1 MSNRKRS
8 SSHQAPARPHR
19 AIHAL
24 GAAAAMALAGL
35 GVVDATGC
43 SDPQLIVGGN
53 TPPCSTAYQ
62 GLCGGTCDSD
72 ADCGAGI
79 YCGSEGVCTADCAS
93 SVPCEDGFVCSN
105 KGRCEPGGTGGT
117 GGTGSSTLAGPTTGG
132 AGPSNGGSGTGGNC
146 GNVAIEFAPQ
156 IPTVVLLID
165 QSGSMT
171 ENFQGEDRWD
181 VVYDVLMDPAAG
193 VVKSLESTVR
203 FGLALYSWGGSGMC
217 PEIVEVTPPALNNH
231 ATIDAVYAAADP
243 YNNTPTGESV
253 TAITPGLV
261 AFAEPGPKLI
271 LLATDGDPDRCD
283 DPNGHD
289 QISKDLATSAVQAT
303 FLQGIETAILA
314 VGNDVSDQH
323 QQDMANAGKGL
334 PVPATFPCDPVA
346 DPANCAPTYEPSTKQ
361 GMIDAFNE
369 IILGQRTCVF
379 TLDGA
384 VIPGK
389 ECLGTVLLDGNPLP
403 CNDPD
408 GWQLNTP
415 TEIEFVGAACDQIL
429 TDPNVTISAS
439 FPCDAI
445 SEPPK

>member
-1 MSNRKRS
+1 MPMRS
-8 SSHQAPARPHR
+8 PSQPAPSQPRRLHPTR
-19 AIHAL
+19 AL
-24 GAAAAMALAGL
+24 GALVALLAGAM
-35 GVVDATGC
+35 GVADVGGC
-43 SDPQLIVGGN
+43 SDPQLLVGGD

-62 GLCGGTCDSD
+62 GLCGGTCSSD
-72 ADCGAGI
+72 TDCGAGI
-79 YCGSEGVCTADCAS
+79 YCGPDGVCTADCHPTA
-93 SVPCEDGFVCSN
+93 VPCEDGLVCSN
-105 KGRCEPGGTGGT
+105 KGRCEPDGSGGSGA
-117 GGTGSSTLAGPTTGG
+117 GSSTLSGPGTGGGG
-132 AGPSNGGSGTGGNC
+132 AGNGGSGSGGNC
-146 GNVAIEFAPQ
+146 GAVAIDFAPQ

-171 ENFQGEDRWD
+171 ENFQGQDRWD
-181 VVYDVLMDPAAG
+181 VVYDVLMDPADG
-193 VVKSLESTVR
+193 VVKALEGTVR

-217 PEIVEVTPPALNNH
+217 PEVVEVTPPALNNH
-231 ATIDAVYAAADP
+231 AAIDAVYVAADP

-253 TAITPGLV
+253 TYITPGLV
-261 AFAEPGPKLI
+261 AFPEPGPKLI

-303 FLQGIETAILA
+303 FLQGIETAVLA

-334 PVPATFPCDPVA
+334 PVPAAFPCDPVS
-346 DPANCAPTYEPSTKQ
+346 DPANCAKTYEPSTKQ

-379 TLDGA
+379 TLDGS

-389 ECLGTVLLDGNPLP
+389 ECQGTVLLNGDALP

-408 GWQLNTP
+408 GWQLNNP
-415 TEIEFVGAACDQIL
+415 TEIEFVGAACDAIL